1 MKFERG
7 HSVKESLNLGIF
19 SLNIFDDDHKAM
31 HYIFHNLET
40 ILEGSKGKTII
51 EKIEHYVSRY
61 VKVDDGFS
69 GIDWIKAGQA
79 DPSLMYLIVQHIT
92 PRKDEIRKRLR
103 SKRSS

>member
-19 SLNIFDDDHKAM
+19 SLKEFDSDEKAM

-40 ILEGSKGKTII
+40 ILEGSEGQTII
-51 EKIEHYVSRY
+51 EKIEYYVSRH

-69 GIDWIKAGQA
+69 GIDWIKAGKA
-79 DPSLMYLIVQHIT
+79 DPSLMYLIVQHIS
-92 PRKDEIRKRLR
+92 PRADEIQKRFR
-103 SKRSS
+103 S